1 MIKKLMIGLAGMTVL
16 GLGSVASAAETSQSL
31 QMKLIGAVQAAA
43 SANQPVVPAVSATIE
58 ASGASSAVVVDAL
71 TRLLNQ
77 CPSGALLEELRKRAP
92 ERIPLWCSEAD
103 QAGLRGLRS
112 LTLASLGSA
121 TGDTGGGTGLPLPPA
136 GSGASTGS
144 SHQPAP

>member
-1 MIKKLMIGLAGMTVL
+1 MIRKLMIGVAGSAVFCVS
-16 GLGSVASAAETSQSL
+16 GVAMAAETAQSL
-31 QMKLIGAVQAAA
+31 QVKLISAIQAAS
-43 SANQPVVPAVSATIE
+43 SANQPLVPAVSATVE
-58 ASGASSAVVVDAL
+58 ASGASSGVVVDAL
-71 TRLLNQ
+71 TRLLSQ
-77 CPSGALLEELRKRAP
+77 CPSGELLEELRTRAP

-112 LTLASLGSA
+112 LSLAQTGGA

-136 GSGASTGS
+136 GAGASTGS

>member
-1 MIKKLMIGLAGMTVL
+1 MIKKLMVGVAGLMML
-16 GLGSVASAAETSQSL
+16 GLSGVVVAAETAQSL
-31 QMKLIGAVQAAA
+31 QIKLVSAIQAAS
-43 SANQPVVPAVSATIE
+43 SANQPLVPAVSSTIE

-71 TRLLNQ
+71 TRLLGQ
-77 CPSGALLEELRKRAP
+77 CPSGELLEELRKRAP

-112 LTLASLGSA
+112 LTLAQTGGA

-136 GSGASTGS
+136 GAGASTGS